1 MNYLTNYYKNLS
13 EQLQEKVNQLEKLL
27 EAYPGGMTPG
37 RREVIN
43 KARDAAWNMARDQG
57 SKGNDLYQNPTEMR
71 GRALIARA
79 AAADERGYNREID
92 APVVNLAKS
101 KGAQAAHDAIVDE
114 IVTHHVTR
122 FPHMTPKGERVPS
135 VKASEEHVRGILN
148 KHPQA
153 PFQSVSAAVEA
164 MAPHAIEANPS
175 LEMAGYDDAMER
187 SMGAD
192 PSEMSWYEDHV
203 MENEA
208 EHKED
213 LIHTIGQSLKQ
224 KHG

>member
-37 RREVIN
+37 RQKVLN
-43 KARDAAWNMARDQG
+43 KADISAIKSG
-57 SKGNDLYQNPTEMR
+57 EHPYKGETSTRVREIR
-71 GRALIARA
+71 ARA
-79 AAADERGYNREID
+79 VAADERGYNREID
-92 APVVNLAKS
+92 APVVNLAKT
-101 KGAQAAHDAIVDE
+101 KGPQAAHDAIVDE
-114 IVTHHVTR
+114 IITHHVTR
-122 FPHMTPKGERVPS
+122 FPHMTPKGERVPN

-175 LEMAGYDDAMER
+175 LEMAGYEDAMER
-187 SMGAD
+187 SMGGD

-203 MENEA
+203 MENEG
-208 EHKED
+208 EHKAD
-213 LIHTIGQSLKQ
+213 LIHTIGQALKQ